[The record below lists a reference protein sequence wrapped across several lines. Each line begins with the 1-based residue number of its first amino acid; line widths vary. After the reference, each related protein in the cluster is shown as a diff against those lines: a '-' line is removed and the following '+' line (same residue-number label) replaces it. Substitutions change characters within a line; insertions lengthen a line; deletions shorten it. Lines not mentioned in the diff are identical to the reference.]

1 MPAAGREPPRCITQW
16 TTYCLSLAGQMA
28 SSRRPTD
35 SCISTRELLFETLD
49 HIKKGPTMY
58 QPYDFVWLNFE
69 IREVRRSS
77 SHQKCKN
84 AYLTLLLAY
93 QKEGCLVSGS
103 LPSPAQKGSLRT
115 RISGHPRRRVS
126 GHTSMTPIPWSGASG
141 PSAECYQLSP
151 SAICPAPY
159 LGIGPGCRCCGA
171 LQSTLPPCQRTRP
184 S

>member
-35 SCISTRELLFETLD
+35 SCISTRELLSETLD